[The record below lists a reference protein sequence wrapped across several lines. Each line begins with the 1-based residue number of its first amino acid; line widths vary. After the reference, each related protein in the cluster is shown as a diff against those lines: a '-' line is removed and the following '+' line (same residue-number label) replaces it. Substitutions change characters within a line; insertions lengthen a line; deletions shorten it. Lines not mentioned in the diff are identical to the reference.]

1 MAADALKR
9 IQKVRDKQFQ
19 DKVSYY
25 MWKQA
30 YDALISAP
38 PDADDIALCK
48 AFITRTV
55 NVEDLAMI
63 VITDDAIGELIDAEK
78 EITDSDIETS
88 VNAGKFHALAMVY
101 KAVGVI

>member
-1 MAADALKR
+1 MADALKR

-19 DKVSYY
+19 DKVSFY

-30 YDALISAP
+30 YDALNSAT

-48 AFITRTV
+48 AFVTRAV

-63 VITDDAIGELIDAEK
+63 VITDDAIGDLIDVGT
-78 EITDSDIETS
+78 EITDSNIEIS